1 MPRTIIDIPESQ
13 LHAVDR
19 LCKQLAISR
28 AEAVRRG
35 LSALLE
41 KHTEVTAKGFG
52 LWREANAPR
61 PGKRRAKAP

>member
-13 LHAVDR
+13 LHDVDR

-35 LSALLE
+35 LNALLE
-41 KHTEVTAKGFG
+41 KHTEVSANGFG
-52 LWREANAPR
+52 LWREADVPR
-61 PGKRRAKAP
+61 SAGRRAKAP